1 MDHLSHPAL
10 IEATRLTYAC
20 RLMDATALLR
30 RMLNGGTASDAPST
44 PTPAPKA
51 HLWRAPDGIDLV
63 PETVDPV
70 DAKTSTRTGLFEG
83 TATEAMSA
91 RGQAA
96 GQPAMP
102 EALRGFL
109 EQLKLNPSGGLP
121 NLDGLVNRP
130 PARTPDIV
138 PDGGQFLER
147 SYANQAGSRAY
158 KLYIPSGYRGQAL
171 PLVVMLHGCTQVP
184 DSFASGTQM
193 NALAEEQTFLVAYPA
208 QSPAANAMRC
218 WTWSSAADRS
228 LVAGITRQ
236 VMREFP
242 VDPERVYIAGFSAG
256 GAMAAIMG
264 SEYSDLYAA
273 VGVHSGP
280 ACKSAPR
287 KIVPTIL
294 FHGDCDLLVHPINGD
309 KAITRS
315 RAGAPL
321 QTTVKRGQVAGGAAY
336 TRTVYSDREGRSVLE

>member
-1 MDHLSHPAL
+1 MIGKWSPAQVSQL
-10 IEATRLTYAC
+10 VGAVNDIADRW
-20 RLMDATALLR
+20 R
-30 RMLNGGTASDAPST
+30 RDPFQRSPRFAYGPPRGRETET
-44 PTPAPKA
+44 PWPAPGIPEPVRD
-51 HLWRAPDGIDLV
+51 LLDRLGQLGVPGLDGVINPIPSRAPDPLRHGARF
-63 PETVDPV
+63 ET
-70 DAKTSTRTGLFEG
+70 R
-83 TATEAMSA
+83 
-91 RGQAA
+91 
-96 GQPAMP
+96 
-102 EALRGFL
+102 
-109 EQLKLNPSGGLP
+109 N
-121 NLDGLVNRP
+121 
-130 PARTPDIV
+130 
-138 PDGGQFLER
+138 
-147 SYANQAGSRAY
+147 YANEAGSRVY

-280 ACKSAPR
+280 ACKSSSR
-287 KIVPTIL
+287 KLVPTIL
-294 FHGDCDLLVHPINGD
+294 FHGDGDILVHPINGD
-309 KAITRS
+309 KAIIRS

-321 QTTVKRGQVAGGAAY
+321 QTTVERGHAAGGAAY
-336 TRTVYSDREGRSVLE
+336 TRTVYSDREGHSVLEHWLLHELGHGWSGGAPHFHTEPRGPDASREMVRFFLARSRRG